1 MNLEAVF
8 EMIPLFYYTA
18 FPAIFIFVISHVA
31 TATLPLP
38 KPKLSR
44 KFRMIKIGNHFK
56 TASYKSGIGQ
66 YIAVDG
72 NKT

>member
-1 MNLEAVF
+1 
-8 EMIPLFYYTA
+8 MIPLFYYTA

-44 KFRMIKIGNHFK
+44 KFRMIKFGNHFK
-56 TASYKSGIGQ
+56 TAS
-66 YIAVDG
+66 
-72 NKT
+72 

>member
-1 MNLEAVF
+1 
-8 EMIPLFYYTA
+8 MIPLFYYTA

-44 KFRMIKIGNHFK
+44 KFRMIKNGNHFK
-56 TASYKSGIGQ
+56 TASKNKADEPYGYRCRETVSAKS
-66 YIAVDG
+66 
-72 NKT
+72 